1 MDRVEPTPLAE
12 DRVADLR
19 ARWTPEA
26 TAAAVAFLESRPVAY
41 DLPTMEHG
49 DTAYLDLRGL
59 RIEQTQIDK
68 ACLRNVNL
76 RWAVFRDRRFKNARL
91 SNCNLR
97 WAVFRDVG
105 FKNARFSNCNVS
117 QVNFTECYLRRA
129 QFEKCD
135 LVNSRFESCDFS
147 QAVIAESRVDFATF
161 RNCEIGLEVIK
172 FRQDATPRAMVR
184 VCRGLKLNAMSMGA
198 FGDAGSLTY
207 LEKTYERLGFYRDK
221 AWGRWSGSWLQDIL
235 WGYGEKPA
243 RLAVVMAFNIFLF
256 GTLFHFLD
264 PLPGKNWWEHVY
276 FSGITYL
283 TVGYGDLAPH
293 APLAQLLSVIC
304 ASSGIAT
311 VGLLIASVT
320 KKIMYR

>member
-1 MDRVEPTPLAE
+1 MDRAESVSLAE

-26 TAAAVAFLESRPVAY
+26 TAAAVAFLESRPVNF

-49 DTAYLDLRGL
+49 GTTYLDLRGL

-68 ACLRNVNL
+68 AYLRNVNL
-76 RWAVFRDRRFKNARL
+76 RWAI
-91 SNCNLR
+91 
-97 WAVFRDVG
+97 FRDVG
-105 FKNARFSNCNVS
+105 FKNARFASCNLS
-117 QVNFTECYLRRA
+117 QVTFVDCYLRRA

-147 QAVIAESRVDFATF
+147 QAVMAESRVDFANF
-161 RNCEIGLEVIK
+161 RNCEIGLETIK
-172 FRQDATPRAMVR
+172 FRKDATPRAMVR
-184 VCRGLKLNAMSMGA
+184 VCRSLKLNAMSMGNFA
-198 FGDAGSLTY
+198 DAGALTY
-207 LEKTYERLGFYRDK
+207 LEKTYERFGYHRDQ
-221 AWGRWSGSWLQDIL
+221 AWARWFGSFLQDIL

-243 RLAVVMAFNIFLF
+243 RLALVMAFNIVAF
-256 GTLFHFLD
+256 GTLFHVLD
-264 PLPGKNWWEHVY
+264 PLPGKTFWEHVY

-293 APLAQLLSVIC
+293 APIARIISVVC
-304 ASSGIAT
+304 AASGIAT
-311 VGLLIASVT
+311 FGLLIASVT